1 MKKKHKIKAI
11 IFDLDGTLLDTV
23 QDIADSMN
31 LALAELGFPEHSVE
45 AYKDFVGNGLYK
57 LAERALPEDK
67 RTPEMIKELADK
79 FWKIYEERWP
89 IHTKT
94 YPGILYLIQLCVSH
108 KIKLAILSNK
118 VHYFTKKMIR
128 YFFRGAMIN
137 QGKNPFGVYSGE
149 VPGIPDKPDPT
160 RALELAAKLK
170 CKPENVALV
179 GDSPIDIQTAKNAG
193 MIAIGAAWGY
203 SGREALEKAGADYIF
218 DTPQDMALEIEKFPI
233 I

>member
-31 LALAELGFPEHSVE
+31 LALAELGLPEHPVE
-45 AYKDFVGNGLYK
+45 AYRDFVGNGLYK

-67 RTPEMIKELADK
+67 RTPEMIKEVADK
-79 FWKIYEERWP
+79 FWKIYEEKWP
-89 IHTKT
+89 MHTKT
-94 YPGILYLIQLCVSH
+94 YPGILYLIQLCVAH

-149 VPGIPDKPDPT
+149 VLGTPDKPDPT

-179 GDSPIDIQTAKNAG
+179 GDTPIDIQTAKNAG
-193 MIAIGAAWGY
+193 MVAIGAAWGY
-203 SGREALEKAGADYIF
+203 SSREELEKAGADYIF
-218 DTPQDMALEIEKFPI
+218 DTPQEMALEIEKLPI
-233 I
+233 L